1 MTAITAERRELSC
14 PLKTLPDDEADP
26 FYSPS
31 NMAVLRQSIRDADE
45 GRLTRHEL
53 IDNPL
58 AKKTRRKSQG

>member
-1 MTAITAERRELSC
+1 MTAMTAERRELSR
-14 PLKTLPDDEADP
+14 PLNTSPNDKADP

-53 IDNPL
+53 IED
-58 AKKTRRKSQG
+58 